1 MPRTN
6 DSRHAHFGRQLYGG
20 RYGTGEPTTAKREL
34 RKLLLLAPLTLV
46 FLMLIAASAAACLTL
61 PSTSTWTG
69 DWGSRSGH
77 SGTWS
82 ATVMSTQTSP
92 GVWTIQGNGTVDIFG
107 YGSAP
112 GHLKATLTCT
122 GPTTDSQTG
131 EWQDNFGDNVITTG
145 SLSINSSGALENGG
159 WSGPTIAS
167 PSDSG
172 SWEGRFAAT
181 TTTEQGTVEVESSP
195 GTLIN
200 TLTTEVASSLPL
212 LPPGDVAPVGGV
224 SFAANLPLGATIKV
238 KLILPPGSN
247 PTNLFK
253 LVNGMYEEV
262 PATIVGDTVEFA
274 ITDGGEFDEDRAV
287 NGEVIDPVIPISRL
301 HVEATELPAA
311 TRGQPYSTQLAAAS
325 GTSPYKWKKVG
336 KLPKGLKLSKTGLI
350 HGTPSSK
357 LAPGSYPVGVKVTD
371 SKKGTAT
378 ATLMLRIN

>member
-1 MPRTN
+1 MPRIN
-6 DSRHAHFGRQLYGG
+6 DSWRARLRSQLDEH
-20 RYGTGEPTTAKREL
+20 RCDGEPASSNRGSTKM
-34 RKLLLLAPLTLV
+34 LLLAPLTLV
-46 FLMLIAASAAACLTL
+46 FLMLLVGSAAACLTL
-61 PSTSTWTG
+61 PNTSTWTG
-69 DWGSRSGH
+69 DWVSNSGH

-82 ATVMSTQTSP
+82 ATVTATETSP
-92 GVWTIQGNGTVDIFG
+92 GVWTTQGNGTVSIFG
-107 YGSAP
+107 FGSAP

-131 EWQDNFGDNVITTG
+131 EWQDNFGDNVTTTG
-145 SLSINSSGALENGG
+145 TLSINSSGALENGT
-159 WSGPTIAS
+159 WDGPTLAS

-181 TTTEQGTVEVESSP
+181 TTTETGTVEVESSP

-224 SFAANLPLGATIKV
+224 SFAASLPLGATIKV
-238 KLILPPGSN
+238 KLTLPPGSN

-262 PATIVGDTVEFA
+262 PSTIVGDTVEFA
-274 ITDGGEFDEDRAV
+274 ITDGGKFDEDHTV
-287 NGEVIDPVIPISRL
+287 NGEVIDPVIPISGL
-301 HVEATELPAA
+301 HVETTQLPEA
-311 TRGQPYSTQLAAAS
+311 TRGNPYSAELVAS
-325 GTSPYKWKKVG
+325 RGTTPYKWKKVG
-336 KLPKGLKLSKTGLI
+336 KLPKGLKLTKAGLI
-350 HGTPSSK
+350 TGTPSSK

-371 SKKGTAT
+371 SNKVTAT